1 MRQEGG
7 QARNA
12 RQSPAR
18 TLLFDL
24 DMEIFFR
31 KRKSLRDKC
40 IEAYGEEF
48 GEIYD
53 SLCMGIPVGG
63 FNATAMIL
71 QMIEDVKNNR
81 R

>member
-1 MRQEGG
+1 MK
-7 QARNA
+7 
-12 RQSPAR
+12 
-18 TLLFDL
+18 
-24 DMEIFFR
+24 IFFR

-53 SLCMGIPVGG
+53 SLCSGIPVAG
-63 FNATAMIL
+63 FLGTAIIL

-81 R
+81 L

>member
-1 MRQEGG
+1 
-7 QARNA
+7 
-12 RQSPAR
+12 
-18 TLLFDL
+18 
-24 DMEIFFR
+24 MEIFFR

-63 FNATAMIL
+63 FKETAIIL
-71 QMIEDVKNNR
+71 QMIEDVKISKV
-81 R
+81 

>member
-1 MRQEGG
+1 MK
-7 QARNA
+7 
-12 RQSPAR
+12 
-18 TLLFDL
+18 
-24 DMEIFFR
+24 IFFK

-53 SLCMGIPVGG
+53 NLCMGVPVGG
-63 FNATAMIL
+63 FMETAAIL
-71 QMIEDVKNNR
+71 QMIEKVKNDR